1 DLVRDVLG
9 CDGRRCQLAGR
20 RRRPACAGPRDARR
34 LSGDRGHAPPPTA
47 PRLSGRRTRGGGAG
61 MRRLEAFLRFLWDF
75 VVGDDWRIAAG
86 VVVALGITAL
96 VADTSL
102 AAWWILPVAVIVL
115 LGASVWHAARSA
127 RST

>member
-1 DLVRDVLG
+1 
-9 CDGRRCQLAGR
+9 
-20 RRRPACAGPRDARR
+20 
-34 LSGDRGHAPPPTA
+34 
-47 PRLSGRRTRGGGAG
+47 

-86 VVVALGITAL
+86 VVGALGITAL

>member
-1 DLVRDVLG
+1 
-9 CDGRRCQLAGR
+9 
-20 RRRPACAGPRDARR
+20 
-34 LSGDRGHAPPPTA
+34 
-47 PRLSGRRTRGGGAG
+47 

>member
-1 DLVRDVLG
+1 
-9 CDGRRCQLAGR
+9 
-20 RRRPACAGPRDARR
+20 
-34 LSGDRGHAPPPTA
+34 
-47 PRLSGRRTRGGGAG
+47 

-96 VADTSL
+96 VADASL